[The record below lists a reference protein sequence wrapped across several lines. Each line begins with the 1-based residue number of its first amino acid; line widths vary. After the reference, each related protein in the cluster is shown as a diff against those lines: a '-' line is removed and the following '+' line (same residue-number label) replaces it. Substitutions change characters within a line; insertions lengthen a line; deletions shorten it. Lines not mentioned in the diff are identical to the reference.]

1 MSIQLEQ
8 LTKRYEGRAVVS
20 NVSLDVA
27 SGQLCVLL
35 GPSGS
40 GKSTVLRLIAGLSA
54 ADSGQIRLDG
64 RDLAGVPAQ
73 KRGCGFVFQ
82 SYALFRQMTVAE
94 NVEFALA
101 VRRVGRAERRR
112 RREELLELV
121 GLAGLGGRLPTQLSG
136 GQQQRVALARA
147 LVGGSRVLVLDDPMS
162 AVDTET
168 ERHLIETLRPAVA
181 GCTVL
186 ISGQRLSTVLVAD
199 RAVVLHEGRI
209 VEDGV
214 PDRLILL
221 GGHFT
226 ALFGEEAVA
235 A

>member
-73 KRGCGFVFQ
+73 KR
-82 SYALFRQMTVAE
+82 E
-94 NVEFALA
+94 I
-101 VRRVGRAERRR
+101 GRAH
-112 RREELLELV
+112 V
-121 GLAGLGGRLPTQLSG
+121 
-136 GQQQRVALARA
+136 
-147 LVGGSRVLVLDDPMS
+147 
-162 AVDTET
+162 
-168 ERHLIETLRPAVA
+168 
-181 GCTVL
+181 
-186 ISGQRLSTVLVAD
+186 
-199 RAVVLHEGRI
+199 
-209 VEDGV
+209 
-214 PDRLILL
+214 
-221 GGHFT
+221 
-226 ALFGEEAVA
+226 
-235 A
+235 